1 MKIIK
6 RKSILPEELPEQA
19 NLLKFELPETATE
32 EDAKEKNLKI
42 YVNTDFQQVVGK
54 EAYNFIFLKTV
65 SRRVYN
71 ERGEITGRIYIVS
84 LWTDGELIEAEMPH
98 EEYSNGKWLK
108 KLNTLSVLFIPS
120 KDYRMLIKAFQ
131 PKDDGLFYFE
141 KIGIQRLDDKY
152 YYAASNCA
160 VSADGIKW
168 DVRALQEGFNL
179 NLTEGNLDPKAHKTK
194 TIESFMKYS
203 SWSFDVFFPIHCI
216 PLLSVL
222 QYFLKMAGGTAG
234 AVLWIDGKV
243 GSGKTQLSMTMGD
256 FFNRGSRQ
264 GTSSHVN
271 SPKAKYNEIC
281 ENLPKYRNAVFIL
294 DDIKKEESSRNREN
308 SKNITDLL
316 IRSIYKGKLDSPDVE
331 GTAVDASAIVN
342 GEFFKEQASTTSR
355 VLYLQINNFLNQK
368 DNSAHFKEIQENPC
382 YLADFMCLF
391 LIWLLKKME
400 DGQEIEK
407 MRSKLDG
414 LKEAESLTDLFLGKE
429 MGSRM
434 IETVANFQ
442 IVSVVLDEFFEAN
455 EIFKE
460 RRAEF
465 LERSKQSLLSL
476 GWATYLRSLDYL
488 PMFKRMLMNALP
500 ELNIK
505 DCRYGKK
512 YLSYAANIEKNPDYY
527 YDNLPLITAEADPS
541 EISREESLGNFGK
554 IWLFGIQE
562 QYDGILFKRDE
573 SETLLV
579 RTDVICRL
587 LREKIIEYNEKNS
600 SPLPPSQYTD
610 ASILEK
616 LADSQTIYGY
626 KRNDGFRKIIN
637 FPAFSTNENYADEN
651 SPDGYIYVSDEYSMV
666 KINTDEIKCSHLST
680 STICGLEDF
689 NEMAD
694 KFIDSKYHNGRRV
707 FKEEAKALQ
716 NALSKIDLHVD
727 LK

>member
-32 EDAKEKNLKI
+32 EEAKEKNLKV
-42 YVNTDFQQVVGK
+42 YVNTDFKQVVGK
-54 EAYNFIFLKTV
+54 EAYNFIFLKAA

-71 ERGEITGRIYIVS
+71 ECGEITGRIYIIS
-84 LWTDGELIEAEMPH
+84 LWTEGELIEAEMPQ

-108 KLNTLSVLFIPS
+108 KLNTLSVLFMPS

-179 NLTEGNLDPKAHKTK
+179 NPTEGNLDPKAHKTK
-194 TIESFMKYS
+194 TIESFMKYN

-264 GTSSHVN
+264 GISSHVN

-316 IRSIYKGKLDSPDVE
+316 IRSIYKGKLDSPNVE
-331 GTAVDASAIVN
+331 GTAVDVSAIVN

-355 VLYLQINNFLNQK
+355 ILYLQINNFLNQK

-391 LIWLLKKME
+391 LIWLLKKMKDE
-400 DGQEIEK
+400 QEIEN
-407 MRSKLDG
+407 MRSKLDS
-414 LKEAESLTDLFLGKE
+414 LKDAKSLTEIFLGE
-429 MGSRM
+429 EIGSRM

-455 EIFKE
+455 GIPEN
-460 RRAEF
+460 RREKF

-476 GWATYLRSLDYL
+476 GRATYLRSLNYL
-488 PMFKRMLMNALP
+488 PMFKQMLIETLP
-500 ELNIK
+500 KLNIK

-512 YLSYAANIEKNPDYY
+512 YLSYAADIEKNPDYY

-541 EISREESLGNFGK
+541 ETSREESLGDFGK
-554 IWLFGIQE
+554 ICLFGIQE

-587 LREKIIEYNEKNS
+587 LREKIIEYNEKNP

-637 FPAFSTNENYADEN
+637 FPVFSVNDNYANENP
-651 SPDGYIYVSDEYSMV
+651 PDDYIYISDEYSMV
-666 KINTDEIKCSHLST
+666 KINTDEFKCSRHPTLN
-680 STICGLEDF
+680 ICVLKDF
-689 NEMAD
+689 IKMAE
-694 KFIDSKYHNGRRV
+694 KFMDFRRHGGISALIKNV
-707 FKEEAKALQ
+707 KALQ
-716 NALSKIDLHVD
+716 GALSKVD
-727 LK
+727 LYADLK